1 MDDTLDTA
9 IWLAILVAAVG
20 TYLVRA
26 VPLWWMQRH
35 LARRSQTSRAQA
47 MPVWLSVLGP
57 AMIAA
62 MLGVSL
68 VPGSF
73 TLGAAAASI
82 AGVALT
88 LLVWRRTRSLG
99 WPVLVGVAIY
109 GAVTLVFGG

>member
-1 MDDTLDTA
+1 MDNNMDKA
-9 IWLAILVAAVG
+9 IWVAILVAAVG

-35 LARRSQTSRAQA
+35 LARRSQANRAQA
-47 MPVWLSVLGP
+47 MPVWLTVLGP

-73 TLGAAAASI
+73 TIGAVVASV
-82 AGVALT
+82 AGIVMT
-88 LLVWRRTRSLG
+88 LLVWRSTRSLG
-99 WPVLVGVAIY
+99 WPVLVGVLMY
-109 GAVTLVFGG
+109 GAVTLAFG